1 VIDPRAAA
9 FTIEFLTDAAWP
21 AEEQQALGPWK
32 LRATRGV
39 THRANSV
46 LTAGHDPRGSTT
58 TPVLGIDALMRE
70 AEAFYAERGLPV
82 IFRLSP
88 VTVPGYLDSMLDR
101 RGYVIEMPTE
111 AMAAETDTLAQLTPS
126 PTTPPVRA
134 APEPDAD
141 WFDCAFGD
149 EAPAYRLVHE
159 AVVHRISRPRLF
171 VAVVLDGRTA
181 ACGLGVSDG
190 GWTGI
195 YSMATRP
202 EHRGRG
208 LATAVLHRLAA
219 WAGERGDGRL
229 YLLVQSDNVSAKQL
243 YARCGFAAAY
253 PHHYRVKRAA

>member
-1 VIDPRAAA
+1 MIDPRAPA
-9 FTIEFLTDAAWP
+9 FTIEFLADAAWP

-46 LTAGHDPRGSTT
+46 LTAGHDPRGATT
-58 TPVLGIDALMRE
+58 TPVLGIEALMRD
-70 AEAFYAERGLPV
+70 AEAFYAERRLPV

-101 RGYVIEMPTE
+101 RGYAIEKPTE
-111 AMAAETDTLAQLTPS
+111 AMTAAASAVATLTPA
-126 PTTPPVRA
+126 PTAPPVRT
-134 APEPDAD
+134 APEPDAV
-141 WFDCAFGD
+141 WFDCAFGGD
-149 EAPAYRLVHE
+149 APGERSVHE
-159 AVVHRISRPRLF
+159 AIVHRISRPRLF
-171 VAVVLDGRTA
+171 ATVSVDGRSV
-181 ACGLGVSDG
+181 ACGLAVSEG

-208 LATAVLHRLAA
+208 LAAAVLHGLAA

-229 YLLVQSDNVSAKQL
+229 YLLVQSDNATARRL
-243 YARCGFAAAY
+243 YQRCGFAAAY
-253 PHHYRVKRAA
+253 DHHYRVRRA